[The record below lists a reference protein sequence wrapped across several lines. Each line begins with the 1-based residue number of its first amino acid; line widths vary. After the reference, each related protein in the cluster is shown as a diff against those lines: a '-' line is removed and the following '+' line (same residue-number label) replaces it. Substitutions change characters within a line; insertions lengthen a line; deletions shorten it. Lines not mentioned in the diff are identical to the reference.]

1 MKHPYDDILN
11 LPHHVSQNH
20 PQMSMRDRA
29 AQFSPFAALTGY
41 EDAIGETS
49 RLTEQRR
56 ELSEHEQAELNL
68 RLNILAVKL
77 NENPE
82 IRIEY
87 FIPDEQKSGGAYVII
102 SGTVAKLSLS
112 DRTIVMEDG
121 SVIHIDD
128 IAEIT
133 GTTFDETDS
142 VF

>member
-1 MKHPYDDILN
+1 MKNPYDDILH
-11 LPHHVSQNH
+11 LPPHVSQNH

-41 EDAIGETS
+41 EDAIGETG

-56 ELSEHEQAELNL
+56 ELREHEQAELNL

-77 NENPE
+77 KENPK

-87 FIPDEQKSGGAYVII
+87 FIPDEHKSGGTYVII
-102 SGTVAKLSLS
+102 SGMVAKLSLS

-121 SVIHIDD
+121 SAIRIDD
-128 IAEIT
+128 ISEIT
-133 GTTFDETDS
+133 GAIFDETDS
-142 VF
+142 V

>member
-41 EDAIGETS
+41 EDAIDETG
-49 RLTEQRR
+49 RLTEPKR
-56 ELSEHEQAELNL
+56 ELSEQEQAELNL

-77 NENPE
+77 KDNPE

-87 FIPDEQKSGGAYVII
+87 FIPDEQKSGGDYVII
-102 SGTVAKLSLS
+102 SGMVAKLSLS

-121 SVIHIDD
+121 SAIRIDD
-128 IAEIT
+128 ISEIT
-133 GTTFDETDS
+133 GAIFDETDS
-142 VF
+142 V

>member
-1 MKHPYDDILN
+1 MKNPYDDILH

-41 EDAIGETS
+41 EEAIGETG

-56 ELSEHEQAELNL
+56 ELSEQEQAELNL

-77 NENPE
+77 KDNPE

-87 FIPDEQKSGGAYVII
+87 FVPDEQKSGGAYVII
-102 SGTVAKLSLS
+102 SGMVAKLSLS

-121 SVIHIDD
+121 SAIRIDD

-133 GTTFDETDS
+133 GAIFDEADS
-142 VF
+142 VY